1 MLNNYKVAIK
11 GMVCDRCILTVREV
25 FRQLNIPIVNINL
38 GEVTTVSAMAA
49 PDIEALREK
58 LKPLGFTLLE
68 DKKTKLV
75 RDVRILVEQVYS
87 GNYDFPDG
95 FRFSD
100 VVATSLGKDYNTI
113 SNTFSESEHVT
124 LEKYTM
130 EYRVEK
136 AKELLVYTDESL
148 ADIADKL
155 GFSSAAHLSRQ
166 FKSTTGLNSSYFR
179 NIRRSKLALSREEDP
194 SA

>member
-11 GMVCDRCILTVREV
+11 GMVCDRCILTVKEA
-25 FRQLNIPIVNINL
+25 FHQLNIPIVNISL
-38 GEVTTVSAMAA
+38 GEVTTVSALSA
-49 PDIEALREK
+49 PDTAALSEK

-75 RDVRILVEQVYS
+75 RDVRILVGQVYS
-87 GNYDFPDG
+87 GNYDFPEG

-100 VVATSLGKDYNTI
+100 VVADALDRDYNTI

-124 LEKYTM
+124 LEKYII

-136 AKELLVYTDESL
+136 AKELLVYTDQSL

-179 NIRRSKLALSREEDP
+179 NIRKSKIALAREEEP